1 MNEKETQDESFFD
14 DTRAYLKSQ
23 IALFKLDTVEKLT
36 GIFSSIMLIL
46 LAVLLLGGAL
56 FYLSLG
62 FIWWSQGIF
71 GSLLPGTFIVS
82 GSYIFVLALIYIFR
96 KKWIVNPF
104 VKLFC
109 KIFFEETN
117 NSDNE

>member
-1 MNEKETQDESFFD
+1 MSEKEIQDESFFD
-14 DTRAYLKSQ
+14 DTRTYLKSQ
-23 IALFKLDTVEKLT
+23 IALFKLDMVEKLT

-46 LAVLLLGGAL
+46 LAILLLGGAL

-62 FIWWSQGIF
+62 FIWWSQEIF
-71 GSLLPGTFIVS
+71 GSLLPGILIVS
-82 GSYIFVLALIYIFR
+82 GSYIFFLIIIYIFR

-117 NSDNE
+117 NIDNE